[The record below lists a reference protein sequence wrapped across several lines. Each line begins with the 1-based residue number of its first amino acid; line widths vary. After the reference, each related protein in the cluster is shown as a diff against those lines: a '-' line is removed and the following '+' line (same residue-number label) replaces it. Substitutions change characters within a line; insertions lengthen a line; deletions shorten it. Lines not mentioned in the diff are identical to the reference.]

1 MAGTLKIYK
10 LESMG
15 VNVDSDPLSLADQ
28 ELRQAQNAIRDPMSA
43 DGLRKRPGLGV
54 FATGAAGVILGGQG
68 VPLAN
73 ASGNGTQLLYIGR
86 TVIQS

>member
-1 MAGTLKIYK
+1 MAGILKIYK

-43 DGLRKRPGLGV
+43 DGLRKRPGLGRFNSNAPLV
-54 FATGAAGVILGGQG
+54 GSVLGGAG
-68 VPLAN
+68 VPLPDS
-73 ASGNGTQLLYIGR
+73 SGNGSSFLYIGR
-86 TVIQS
+86 APA